1 MQKINFEPIG
11 EAMRVFDTDSMTIY
25 RRTEII
31 NPDGTSGETSDK
43 VPLYTDIPCH
53 IDFISSDNPDGATAE
68 TQPIIVGIRLHCGL
82 EVDLQNG
89 DYIVANKLSNEGDI
103 LETYKGMIGEP
114 TVTQSRKSA
123 EMKMETNK

>member
-11 EAMRVFDTDSMTIY
+11 EAMRVFDTDKMTIY
-25 RRTEII
+25 RRMEII
-31 NPDGTSGETSDK
+31 NPDGTSGETTQL
-43 VPLYTDIPCH
+43 VPMYNDVPCH
-53 IDFISSDNPDGATAE
+53 IDFISVDNPDGATAE
-68 TQPIIVGIRLHCGL
+68 TQPIIIGIRLHCGL

-89 DYIVANKLSNEGDI
+89 DYVIASKLANNGNV
-103 LETYKGMIGEP
+103 LEEYKGLIGEP

>member
-11 EAMRVFDTDSMTIY
+11 DAMRVFDTDTMTIY
-25 RRTEII
+25 RRMEIE
-31 NPDGTSGETSDK
+31 NPDGTSGETTQL
-43 VPLYTDIPCH
+43 VPMYNDVPCH
-53 IDFISSDNPDGATAE
+53 IDFISADNPDGATAA
-68 TQPIIVGIRLHCGL
+68 TQPIIIGIRLHCGL

-89 DYIVANKLSNEGDI
+89 DYVVASKLANNGDV
-103 LETYKGMIGEP
+103 LEEYKGLIGEP